1 MQSSKIL
8 HGRLSALR
16 EAVVQGK
23 RVQRLQGSMS
33 TTKGWLPLLPLNLPL
48 SAQLGLALH
57 VSSIQARAWPGQGAM
72 CA

>member
-1 MQSSKIL
+1 M
-8 HGRLSALR
+8 
-16 EAVVQGK
+16 QGK

-33 TTKGWLPLLPLNLPL
+33 TTKGSLPLLPLNLPL